1 MAQYLEDDSGVGI
14 SVPRGVGTGTVL
26 LSSTKIRVAWEFPAN
41 APDPD
46 HFDVI
51 VFEGSDPDDEDTYLF
66 PPISVEGD
74 VRVWIKATSYSG
86 NISTLNAAVRAV
98 YYKG

>member
-1 MAQYLEDDSGVGI
+1 MAQYLEDDSGVGV
-14 SVPRGVGTGTVL
+14 STPSGAGGKTVL
-26 LSSTKIRVAWEFPAN
+26 LTSTKIRVAWEFPEN
-41 APDPD
+41 APPPD

-51 VFEGSDPDDEDTYLF
+51 VFEGSNADDEDTYLF
-66 PPISVEGD
+66 PPISVEGTA
-74 VRVWIKATSYSG
+74 RVWTKSTSYSG

>member
-14 SVPRGVGTGTVL
+14 SVPSGVGTGTVL

-41 APDPD
+41 SPDPD
-46 HFDVI
+46 HFEVI
-51 VFEGSDPDDEDTYLF
+51 VFEGDDADDKDKYLF
-66 PPISVEGD
+66 PPIAVDAD
-74 VRVWIKATSYSG
+74 VRVWIKATSYKG
-86 NISTLNAAVRAV
+86 NISELNAAVRAV

>member
-1 MAQYLEDDSGVGI
+1 MTQYLEDDSGVGI
-14 SVPRGVGTGTVL
+14 SVPTGVGTGTVL
-26 LSSTKIRVAWEFPAN
+26 LSSTKIRVAWEFPEN
-41 APDPD
+41 APPPD

-51 VFEGSDPDDEDTYLF
+51 VYEGSDPNDEDTYLF

-74 VRVWIKATSYSG
+74 VRVWTKATSYSG
-86 NISTLNAAVRAV
+86 NISELRAAVRAV